1 LIILAITA
9 VIRVRPGCEQTM
21 HDALLAVA
29 RNARDNEPG
38 TVDYFVSQDAQDPCV
53 FTTYER
59 YADHGAMER
68 HNDSG
73 AVATFFALA
82 KPLLDGDV
90 TVVMANEVFASR

>member
-68 HNDSG
+68 HNNSG

-90 TVVMANEVFASR
+90 TVVTANEVFSSR